1 MHLGV
6 CVCVFACACVCVA
19 HATVHVWR
27 AEDSLWELFLSFPW
41 ANSSHAPVVRPWQ
54 APFHLYL
61 LSGPISPSF
70 LFLKTRSHAPQIG
83 LRLDK

>member
-6 CVCVFACACVCVA
+6 CVCVCVHVCVLP
-19 HATVHVWR
+19 TPLYKDGDQR
-27 AEDSLWELFLSFPW
+27 DSLWELFLSFLW
-41 ANSSHAPVVRPWQ
+41 ANRGHAPVVRPWQ
-54 APFHLYL
+54 AAFHLYL

-70 LFLKTRSHAPQIG
+70 LLLKTRSHAPQTG